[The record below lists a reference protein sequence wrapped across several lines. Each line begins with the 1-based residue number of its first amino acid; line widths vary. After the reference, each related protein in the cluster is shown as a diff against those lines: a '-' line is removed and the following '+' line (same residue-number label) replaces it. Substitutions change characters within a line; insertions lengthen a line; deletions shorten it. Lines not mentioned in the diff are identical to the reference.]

1 MESAAASYVRKE
13 LHRALGPEAVI
24 LRNSYSHHRRPSAVA
39 LAWWRCNRQ
48 RGLAVPTLYQII
60 VWVIV
65 GLIGGSFAGLIVK
78 RDRKGF
84 GTMANL
90 GLGLVGA
97 LVGGLLFYWTGIL
110 PGLERIAVSLRDIV
124 AAVIGSL
131 IVLAA
136 MWAWRKY
143 SPE

>member
-1 MESAAASYVRKE
+1 M
-13 LHRALGPEAVI
+13 
-24 LRNSYSHHRRPSAVA
+24 
-39 LAWWRCNRQ
+39 
-48 RGLAVPTLYQII
+48 PTIYQIV
-60 VWVIV
+60 VWVII

-78 RDRKGF
+78 RERKGF

-97 LVGGLLFYWTGIL
+97 LVGGLLFYWTGL
-110 PGLERIAVSLRDIV
+110 WPGLERISVSLRDIV

-136 MWAWRKY
+136 MWAWRQY
-143 SPE
+143 RPE